1 MTRGEILIAVIS
13 GDYGK
18 GRPVVLVQSEHLM
31 DVESW
36 LVCPMTTRIDTA
48 GPFRPR
54 IEPSPVNGLSTPS
67 AIMTEKLT
75 AVPRFRIKS
84 RIGSLT
90 PDQLQELDDALTFV
104 LGLGD

>member
-18 GRPVVLVQSEHLM
+18 GRPAVVVQSDHLM
-31 DVESW
+31 DTESW

-54 IEPSPVNGLSTPS
+54 IDPSPSNGLTTPS

-75 AVPRFRIKS
+75 AVPRSRMRS

-90 PDQLQELDDALTFV
+90 AEQLAELDDALMFV
-104 LGLGD
+104 LGLD